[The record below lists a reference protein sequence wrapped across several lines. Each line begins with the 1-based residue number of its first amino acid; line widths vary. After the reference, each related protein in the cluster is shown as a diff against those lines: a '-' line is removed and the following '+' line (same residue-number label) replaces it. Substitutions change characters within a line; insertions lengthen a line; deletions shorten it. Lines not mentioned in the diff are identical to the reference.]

1 MRPATI
7 FASPRWQRSSPALLA
22 GPRSRSLAGSRSPS
36 CQEWVNLGATVV
48 SPFTMRLSAALLP
61 AGLLLAACATFNANV
76 QTKKDLNQ
84 LKHIFVQQS
93 GNDNHGLDTLI
104 VRQLQ
109 DRGIQAE
116 SGPLTL
122 MPRDAKA
129 YLTYED
135 RWDWDFKTYL
145 IALTLSLRD
154 VRNDELLA
162 TASEF
167 RPAAFLS
174 KPAVMVQTV
183 LDGLFKALA
192 GQGSGAPARPLTEET
207 QKRRER

>member
-22 GPRSRSLAGSRSPS
+22 GPRSRSPS

-48 SPFTMRLSAALLP
+48 SSFTMRLSAALLP

-122 MPRDAKA
+122 MPRDATPSVSARSAADKVP
-129 YLTYED
+129 LLRSRSSSPRRS
-135 RWDWDFKTYL
+135 RWMA
-145 IALTLSLRD
+145 ALSTGKESAPVIRRP
-154 VRNDELLA
+154 VRHHGRNRSARAA
-162 TASEF
+162 TTSV
-167 RPAAFLS
+167 AA
-174 KPAVMVQTV
+174 
-183 LDGLFKALA
+183 
-192 GQGSGAPARPLTEET
+192 AR
-207 QKRRER
+207 

>member
-93 GNDNHGLDTLI
+93 GNTALGK
-104 VRQLQ
+104 RQNP
-109 DRGIQAE
+109 RHHP
-116 SGPLTL
+116 SGPLYVTG
-122 MPRDAKA
+122 AKWA
-129 YLTYED
+129 QQNAG
-135 RWDWDFKTYL
+135 L
-145 IALTLSLRD
+145 IG
-154 VRNDELLA
+154 
-162 TASEF
+162 
-167 RPAAFLS
+167 P
-174 KPAVMVQTV
+174 
-183 LDGLFKALA
+183 
-192 GQGSGAPARPLTEET
+192 
-207 QKRRER
+207 